1 MIGNPVDYNKK
12 YNNTSSIR
20 GKAKLDISLKTY
32 LKLLSGKNVLD
43 LGIGEGQNSIPLS
56 ELGYHVTG
64 VDYSTKALDICRNNS
79 SNIKFIHDDIRN
91 FIIEKDKYDLILSA
105 GVLHFLHKDDVNHII
120 KEIKSNLKPNGLVYI
135 SVFSEKDPG
144 LNKKEN
150 NTDFDRLDHNIF
162 HNHIENTYISYFS
175 KNEILKLFSDFT
187 TIFISDEYS
196 LDFFHGNPHYHGI
209 IKYIGKKE
217 KF

>member
-1 MIGNPVDYNKK
+1 MVGNPVDYNKK

-79 SNIKFIHDDIRN
+79 SNIKLIHDDIRN

-144 LNKKEN
+144 LNKN
-150 NTDFDRLDHNIF
+150 DFDRLDHNIF
-162 HNHIENTYISYFS
+162 HNRLENTYISYFS
-175 KNEILKLFSDFT
+175 RNEILKQFSDFT
-187 TIFISDEYS
+187 TILVSDEYS

-217 KF
+217 KIWI